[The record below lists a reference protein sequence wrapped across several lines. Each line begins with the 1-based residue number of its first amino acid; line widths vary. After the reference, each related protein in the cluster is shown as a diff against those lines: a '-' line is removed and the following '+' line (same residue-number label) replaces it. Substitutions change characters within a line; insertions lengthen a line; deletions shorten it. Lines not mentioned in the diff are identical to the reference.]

1 VPLLQSRHL
10 VGVAPGEAHRL
21 RAPGD
26 PAVLTHRTFTVG
38 AVDATLSVVLTRP
51 MELSVIMR
59 IRLER
64 LLMARMGV
72 GVRVG
77 GCLGVGVGVVRV
89 ERA

>member
-1 VPLLQSRHL
+1 VL
-10 VGVAPGEAHRL
+10 AHRT
-21 RAPGD
+21 
-26 PAVLTHRTFTVG
+26 VTVG
-38 AVDATLSVVLTRP
+38 AVDATLSVVLTWP

-77 GCLGVGVGVVRV
+77 GCLGVVVGVVRV

>member
-1 VPLLQSRHL
+1 
-10 VGVAPGEAHRL
+10 
-21 RAPGD
+21 
-26 PAVLTHRTFTVG
+26 VG

-64 LLMARMGV
+64 LLMARMGA

-77 GCLGVGVGVVRV
+77 GRLGVGVGVVRWRGR
-89 ERA
+89 EGRWQRYGSSRHRGCW

>member
-1 VPLLQSRHL
+1 
-10 VGVAPGEAHRL
+10 
-21 RAPGD
+21 
-26 PAVLTHRTFTVG
+26 VG

-64 LLMARMGV
+64 LFMARMGV

-77 GCLGVGVGVVRV
+77 GRLGVGVGVERV

>member
-1 VPLLQSRHL
+1 
-10 VGVAPGEAHRL
+10 
-21 RAPGD
+21 
-26 PAVLTHRTFTVG
+26 VLTHRTVTVG

-72 GVRVG
+72 GVRMGERLV
-77 GCLGVGVGVVRV
+77 VGVGVVRV